1 MSFEQEL
8 NRVAYGHLEPAG
20 VRTVADRLAAIAP
33 RLAAPVREGL
43 APLLGSRALEDI
55 AEGMLRALDP
65 AQQAQEARRLNELAP
80 GAEPTPAQVAEAAD
94 YLLLEATSPLAASPD
109 LRNRLIALDRIY

>member
-1 MSFEQEL
+1 
-8 NRVAYGHLEPAG
+8 
-20 VRTVADRLAAIAP
+20 VR
-33 RLAAPVREGL
+33 GL
-43 APLLGSRALEDI
+43 
-55 AEGMLRALDP
+55 LRALDP